1 MTHRDQKARTGV
13 GTETPPEWLTHEAA
27 AQIRD
32 GSLPEEVPH
41 SVFAE
46 PGRRQD
52 CDLCMNEIGF
62 GELQY
67 RVEVNDG
74 ESLQFHVSCFK
85 AWQEASRNAERAPGW
100 AAGVSVV

>member
-1 MTHRDQKARTGV
+1 MTHSDRKARTRIDAEV
-13 GTETPPEWLTHEAA
+13 PPEWLTHEAA

-41 SVFAE
+41 TIFAE
-46 PGRRQD
+46 PGRRQH
-52 CDLCMNEIGF
+52 CALCTNVVEFGDL
-62 GELQY
+62 LY
-67 RVEVNDG
+67 RVEVG

-100 AAGVSVV
+100 AAGVSVA